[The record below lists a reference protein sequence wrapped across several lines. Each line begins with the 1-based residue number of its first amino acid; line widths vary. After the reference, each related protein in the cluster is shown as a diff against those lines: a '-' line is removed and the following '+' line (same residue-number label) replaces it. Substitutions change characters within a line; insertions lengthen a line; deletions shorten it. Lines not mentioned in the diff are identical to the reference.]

1 MNPRSYSTVPR
12 TLRMRPDER
21 LQSFVSGWVVG
32 ALCGALAVLTV
43 LA

>member
-1 MNPRSYSTVPR
+1 MKVSTVSPV
-12 TLRMRPDER
+12 LRQRPDER